1 MHRFLFSLLFTAL
14 ACTSR
19 PVPLEYK
26 LEGKRVLEP
35 VHRAQAAQFVID
47 CARAA
52 NPHSDE
58 EGEDL
63 VAQCEHTSRNF
74 YTTYV
79 PQCAVYQSFDLV
91 AKYNCTAV
99 DLPEPCKAV
108 CPRH

>member
-1 MHRFLFSLLFTAL
+1 MCRFIWPLLIITA
-14 ACTSR
+14 ACSSR
-19 PVPLEYK
+19 PAPLEYS
-26 LEGKRVLEP
+26 LEGKRVLEDA
-35 VHRAQAAQFVID
+35 HRAQAAQFVID

-63 VAQCEHTSRNF
+63 VAQCEYTSRNF

-79 PQCAVYQSFDLV
+79 PQCAVHRDFDLV
-91 AKYNCTAV
+91 AKYNCTAP